1 MVAGTTWTVSQA
13 LYFTRLYFHPVC
25 ICVLWIVST
34 FLVRGLT
41 TRYSVNHN
49 WSMSL
54 ICVAKLWLPL
64 LVNGDLPSM
73 FLAWERRITPTQIT
87 NWNSSLENP
96 PTPKNCHDGQSF
108 FFSLGIG
115 LVASFAH
122 VIELIVELEIGA
134 CVPQWLLKCFRIIFF
149 L

>member
-1 MVAGTTWTVSQA
+1 MDCKSGV
-13 LYFTRLYFHPVC
+13 
-25 ICVLWIVST
+25 VLHT
-34 FLVRGLT
+34 
-41 TRYSVNHN
+41 SVFSPRMYLCTLNCFYLPRWRANNSILSEQQLKHELN
-49 WSMSL
+49 
-54 ICVAKLWLPL
+54 CVAKLWLPL

-96 PTPKNCHDGQSF
+96 PTPKNCRDSQSF
-108 FFSLGIG
+108 FFPLGIG